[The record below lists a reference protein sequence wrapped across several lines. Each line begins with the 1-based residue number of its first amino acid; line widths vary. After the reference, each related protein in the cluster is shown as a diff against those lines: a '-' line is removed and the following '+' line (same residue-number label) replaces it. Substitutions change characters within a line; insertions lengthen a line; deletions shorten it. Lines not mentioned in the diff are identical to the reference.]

1 MLGKKVVTI
10 LDWDDTLFP
19 TSWICEK
26 NLVEKEP
33 TSDEWSEIQQFE
45 NTVLS
50 FLSTVRKN
58 SDEVHIVTN
67 AREGWI
73 DLSSKRFMPRVH
85 ALDLPKVSAQSKYNF
100 LPPICWKFAA
110 FGDVLR
116 NKKVTL
122 VCSIG
127 DSLSERRALVQN
139 VRYLSRSD
147 CIIWGK
153 SIKLIERPNLAQLA
167 KQLELVENALPY
179 MFGKEEH
186 EDLMMTMELLQE
198 L

>member
-1 MLGKKVVTI
+1 MQRGMDRPLEQALHAASARTR
-10 LDWDDTLFP
+10 FAQ
-19 TSWICEK
+19 SQC
-26 NLVEKEP
+26 
-33 TSDEWSEIQQFE
+33 SEQIQ
-45 NTVLS
+45 
-50 FLSTVRKN
+50 LST
-58 SDEVHIVTN
+58 
-67 AREGWI
+67 
-73 DLSSKRFMPRVH
+73 
-85 ALDLPKVSAQSKYNF
+85 
-100 LPPICWKFAA
+100 PICWKFAA